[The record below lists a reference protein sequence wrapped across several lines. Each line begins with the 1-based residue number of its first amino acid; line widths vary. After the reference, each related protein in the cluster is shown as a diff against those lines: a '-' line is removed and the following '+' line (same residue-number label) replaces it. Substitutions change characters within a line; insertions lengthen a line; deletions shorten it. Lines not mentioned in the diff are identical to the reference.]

1 MAYNN
6 MVMANMDLRQK
17 MRSEG
22 VTFWQLADVLGVCE
36 MTVSRRFRKE
46 LSETEKNKISVIIDR
61 LAAERKERE
70 LINV

>member
-1 MAYNN
+1 MAYNSIA
-6 MVMANMDLRQK
+6 MANMDLRQK

-46 LSETEKNKISVIIDR
+46 LSEKEKNKISGIIDR
-61 LAAERKERE
+61 LAAERKESE
-70 LINV
+70 KNE

>member
-1 MAYNN
+1 MAYNG
-6 MVMANMDLRQK
+6 VAMANTDLRQK

-46 LSETEKNKISVIIDR
+46 LPEKEKNKISGIID
-61 LAAERKERE
+61 LIVAERKEGAANE
-70 LINV
+70 